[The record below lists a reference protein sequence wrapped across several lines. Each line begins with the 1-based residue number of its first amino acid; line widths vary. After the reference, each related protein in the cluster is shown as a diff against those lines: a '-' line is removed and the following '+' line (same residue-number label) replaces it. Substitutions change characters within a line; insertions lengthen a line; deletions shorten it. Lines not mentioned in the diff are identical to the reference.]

1 MWLYTF
7 ESQFVSM
14 TKKVVTQGVIMKGVY
29 YIGRSVNASNIWDG
43 ERVLSLQ
50 TVLIDLMIVVKS
62 LTTLNHFD
70 VMLNRWNVLNIRVVL
85 KYSYNVQL

>member
-1 MWLYTF
+1 
-7 ESQFVSM
+7 M